1 MRRKS
6 SFNSISGFGV
16 GSYVWASYFFCYEES
31 YVLCAYGFKE
41 QGEVAS
47 DEEIGAFFRKQPGL
61 GKDPGHIA
69 LEKKHL
75 SVISD

>member
-47 DEEIGAFFRKQPGL
+47 DEEIGAFFRK
-61 GKDPGHIA
+61 
-69 LEKKHL
+69 
-75 SVISD
+75 